1 MLLEACDWLKHTW
14 LSTLIR
20 ESKWG
25 FATIEMGHLV
35 ALAVLGAA
43 LLILGLRVF
52 GLILM
57 HQPLRAA
64 VHDLRRLIGFSFLAM
79 LVTGGL
85 LFADGPLRYYGNAAF
100 RVKLLLIGA
109 AVLFGFQ
116 ALRFAHR
123 YRDLTAAPLEMK
135 FTAAVSLSF
144 FLGAAVAG
152 RVIGVL

>member
-25 FATIEMGHLV
+25 FATVEMGHLV
-35 ALAVLGAA
+35 ALAVLGGA
-43 LLILGLRVF
+43 LLTLGLRFF
-52 GLILM
+52 GLILEY
-57 HQPLRAA
+57 QPLEAA
-64 VHDLRRLIGFSFLAM
+64 VRDLRRLIGFSFLAM
-79 LVTGGL
+79 LVTGAL
-85 LFADGPLRYYGNAAF
+85 LFADGPLRYYGNSAF

-109 AVLFGFQ
+109 AVLFGLQ
-116 ALRFAHR
+116 ALRFANR
-123 YRDLTAAPLEMK
+123 YRHLTAAPLAMK
-135 FTAAVSLSF
+135 FTAVASLSL